1 MKLARREPR
10 LQLRERQVRHVPHRT
25 LFPFPAAA
33 AVAATLPSRAA
44 SSSAAAAAAIGGRT
58 REHIHELGRVGAGA
72 HVLLDALALQPSV
85 PCEPPVLCVVRQQE
99 HLDARLLP

>member
-33 AVAATLPSRAA
+33 AAAAATLLSRAP
-44 SSSAAAAAAIGGRT
+44 SSSSSAAAAIGGRT
-58 REHIHELGRVGAGA
+58 REHIHELGRVGARA
-72 HVLLDALALQPSV
+72 HVLMDALALQPSV
-85 PCEPPVLCVVRQQE
+85 PRESPVLCVVRQ
-99 HLDARLLP
+99 